1 MEVGTSTVSD
11 SSPETGSLVHAV
23 GDEDA
28 TFTYFSA
35 FSPCCRPDLADPP
48 KGIDI
53 EKVDGGLEITAEGPG
68 SCQITISSTDV
79 ESSILPV
86 AVYMK
91 PATLEVSPSTVSL
104 EVDGTATRPPR
115 RSLNDDVFRKRAAR
129 GKLP

>member
-11 SSPETGSLVHAV
+11 SSPETGSSFTLSATR
-23 GDEDA
+23 DA

-91 PATLEVSPSTVSL
+91 PGDIGGFAEYGESRGRRDSHASAATVTE
-104 EVDGTATRPPR
+104 
-115 RSLNDDVFRKRAAR
+115 
-129 GKLP
+129 